1 MSISLLSINF
11 ALSIEE
17 IKSMLGLKFDTET
30 SWVEVAEN
38 GLQQLLTDHAFA
50 EQKAASNAVSIIIN
64 YSEETELVKDMSD
77 IAIEE
82 MEHFRMVHNLMADR
96 NMVLGKATKN
106 DYALNLQKFFPKT
119 HDRTEALI
127 HRLLVAA
134 LIEARSCERFKV
146 FSENMQDEELSKFYK
161 DLMVSEANHYTLFL
175 SYARKYTD
183 REIVDQKWQNLLA
196 FEADMMKTRGTVA
209 KVHG

>member
-1 MSISLLSINF
+1 
-11 ALSIEE
+11 
-17 IKSMLGLKFDTET
+17 MLGLKFETET
-30 SWVEVAEN
+30 SWVEVAKN

-82 MEHFRMVHNLMADR
+82 MEHFRMVHNLMIER
-96 NMVLGKATKN
+96 GMVLGQATKN
-106 DYALNLQKFFPKT
+106 DYALKLQKFFT
-119 HDRTEALI
+119 HTGNRQEALVN
-127 HRLLVAA
+127 RLLVAA

-146 FSENMQDEELSKFYK
+146 FATHMKDNKLSKFYT

-175 SYARKYTD
+175 GYARKYME
-183 REIVDQKWQNLLA
+183 REAVDKKWNNLLS
-196 FEADMMKTRGTVA
+196 FEASMMKNRGNIA

>member
-1 MSISLLSINF
+1 
-11 ALSIEE
+11 
-17 IKSMLGLKFDTET
+17 MLGLQFDTET
-30 SWVEVAEN
+30 SWVEVAQN

-64 YSEETELVKDMSD
+64 YSEESALVKDMSD

-82 MEHFRMVHNLMADR
+82 MEHFRMVHDLMMER
-96 NMVLGKATKN
+96 GMVLGKATKN
-106 DYALNLQKFFPKT
+106 DYALQLQQFFPKT
-119 HDRTEALI
+119 SNRTEALV

-146 FSENMQDEELSKFYK
+146 FSDNMDDEQLSTFYK
-161 DLMVSEANHYTLFL
+161 DLMISEANHYTLFL
-175 SYARKYTD
+175 GYARQYMD
-183 REIVDQKWQNLLA
+183 RAIVDQKWQDLLA
-196 FEADMMKTRGTVA
+196 FEAEMMKQRGTIA

>member
-1 MSISLLSINF
+1 
-11 ALSIEE
+11 
-17 IKSMLGLKFDTET
+17 MLGLKFETET
-30 SWVEVAEN
+30 SWVEVAQN

-64 YSEETELVKDMSD
+64 YSEETPLVKDMSD

-82 MEHFRMVHNLMADR
+82 MEHFRMVHDLMVQR
-96 NMVLGKATKN
+96 GMVLGQATKN
-106 DYALNLQKFFPKT
+106 DYALQLQQFFPKT
-119 HDRTEALI
+119 KDRTEALI

-146 FSENMQDEELSKFYK
+146 FSENMDDQELSNFYK

-175 SYARKYTD
+175 GYARKYMD
-183 REIVDQKWQNLLA
+183 RNIVDQKWHNLLA
-196 FEADMMKTRGTVA
+196 FEAEMMKSRGTVA